1 MNYESIFAKYGK
13 SRCEKP
19 HNIID
24 SEPPKLS
31 SRELFGNVYASII
44 LEQFDEFC
52 SSSAE
57 QDGADRRCPY
67 CNCKIDST
75 KTHCASCGAPY

>member
-24 SEPPKLS
+24 SEPSKLS
-31 SRELFGNVYASII
+31 SREWWGDMYKSII
-44 LEQFDEFC
+44 FKQFDEFC
-52 SSSAE
+52 SSGTEHDNSN
-57 QDGADRRCPY
+57 RCPY

-75 KTHCASCGAPY
+75 KTHCASCGAPC